1 MATALSR
8 LMEVEAILDT
18 KLSEL
23 KKLDE
28 YDAAAA
34 GRVDSGLSAIR
45 TKTDTILGTQDL

>member
-34 GRVDSGLSAIR
+34 GRVDSRLSAIR